1 MLRERNEKYNGA
13 IKFVDISADEYDAD
27 ANNGID
33 FETVIWRMML
43 HISYHPISN
52 KGHNYAAN
60 LYLLFAVFLRCEL
73 ACHWTNDKR
82 GFQTF

>member
-43 HISYHPISN
+43 HISYHPIRVIIMLQIYIFS
-52 KGHNYAAN
+52 
-60 LYLLFAVFLRCEL
+60 LQCF
-73 ACHWTNDKR
+73 
-82 GFQTF
+82 